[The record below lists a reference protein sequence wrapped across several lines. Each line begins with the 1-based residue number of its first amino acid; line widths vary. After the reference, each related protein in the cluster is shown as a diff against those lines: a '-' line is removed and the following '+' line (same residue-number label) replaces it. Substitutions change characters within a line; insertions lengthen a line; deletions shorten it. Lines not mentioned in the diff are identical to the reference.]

1 MRFRMEDKIISFLAY
16 EGKVNIKCINSTN
29 LVEEA
34 RKIHDLSPVTTAALG
49 RMLTMGSLMG
59 SNLKEDDEQI
69 TLQIKSNGPID
80 TMSVVADKKANVKAY
95 IKNPNVDL
103 PLKSNGKLD
112 VGSAVGKDG
121 MLYII
126 KDIGLKEPYV
136 GLTPLVSGEIAE
148 DFTEYFA
155 KSEQIPTAIA
165 LGVLVDKDGVK
176 SAGGYI
182 VQLMPDATEEDITK
196 LEQNLRAIPPISKL
210 LEENKSLEDIA
221 GLITG
226 DGMLF
231 MVGEDLLPKYKCD
244 CKKSRIEKGL
254 ISLGEKELDSIIN
267 TDGKAEVVCRFCKK
281 VYNFSKEELEKLKT
295 ECK

>member
-1 MRFRMEDKIISFLAY
+1 MEDKIISFLAFD
-16 EGKVNIKCINSTN
+16 GKVNIKCISSTN

-49 RMLTMGSLMG
+49 RLLTMGSLMG
-59 SNLKEDDEQI
+59 SNLKEDNDKI

-80 TMSVVADKKANVKAY
+80 TMIVVSDKNGDVRGY
-95 IKNPNVDL
+95 IKNPSIDL

-112 VGSAVGKDG
+112 VGTAVGKDG

-126 KDIGLKEPYV
+126 RDIGLKEPYV

-155 KSEQIPTAIA
+155 KSEQVPTAIA
-165 LGVLVDKDGVK
+165 LGVLVDKNGVK

-182 VQLMPDATEEDITK
+182 VQLMPDATEEDISI
-196 LEQNLRAIPPISKL
+196 LEKNLSQIPPISKM
-210 LEENKSLEDIA
+210 LENNMSLEDIA
-221 GLITG
+221 GMITG

-244 CKKSRIEKGL
+244 CQKSRIENGL
-254 ISLGEKELDSIIN
+254 ISLGKKELEDIIN
-267 TDGKAEVVCRFCKK
+267 TDGKAEVECKFCKK
-281 VYNFSKEELEKLKT
+281 KYTFSKEDLEKLK
-295 ECK
+295 EKCK

>member
-1 MRFRMEDKIISFLAY
+1 MEDKIISFLAFD
-16 EGKVNIKCINSTN
+16 GKVNIKCINSTN

-49 RMLTMGSLMG
+49 RLLTMGCLMG
-59 SNLKEDDEQI
+59 SNLKEKNDKI

-80 TMSVVADKKANVKAY
+80 TMIVVANKNSTVRGY
-95 IKNPNVDL
+95 IKNSNVDV

-126 KDIGLKEPYV
+126 RDIGLKEPYI

-155 KSEQIPTAIA
+155 KSEQVPTAIA

-196 LEQNLRAIPPISKL
+196 IEKNLKKMPPISKL
-210 LEENKSLEDIA
+210 LEKNMSLEDIA

-231 MVGEDLLPKYKCD
+231 MVGEDLFPEYKCD
-244 CKKSRIEKGL
+244 CKRSRIEKGL
-254 ISLGEKELDSIIN
+254 VSLGATELDDMIN
-267 TDGKAEVVCRFCKK
+267 TDGKAEVECKFCKK
-281 VYNFSKEELEKLKT
+281 KYVFSRADLEKLKQK
-295 ECK
+295 CK

>member
-1 MRFRMEDKIISFLAY
+1 MEDKIISFLAFD
-16 EGKVNIKCINSTN
+16 GKVNIKCISSTN

-49 RMLTMGSLMG
+49 RLLTMGSLMG
-59 SNLKEDDEQI
+59 SNLKEDNDKI

-80 TMSVVADKKANVKAY
+80 TMIVVSDKNGDVRGY
-95 IKNPNVDL
+95 IKNPNIDL

-112 VGSAVGKDG
+112 VGTAVGKDG

-126 KDIGLKEPYV
+126 RDIGLKEPYV

-155 KSEQIPTAIA
+155 KSEQVPTAIA
-165 LGVLVDKDGVK
+165 LGVLVDKNGVK
-176 SAGGYI
+176 RAGGYI
-182 VQLMPDATEEDITK
+182 VQLMPDATEEDISI
-196 LEQNLRAIPPISKL
+196 LEKNLSQIPPISKM
-210 LEENKSLEDIA
+210 LENNMTLEDIA
-221 GLITG
+221 GMITG

-244 CKKSRIEKGL
+244 CQKSRIENGL
-254 ISLGEKELDSIIN
+254 ISLGKKELEDIIN
-267 TDGKAEVVCRFCKK
+267 TDGKAEVECKFCKK
-281 VYNFSKEELEKLKT
+281 KYTFSKEELEKLK
-295 ECK
+295 EKCK

>member
-1 MRFRMEDKIISFLAY
+1 MEDKIISFLAFD
-16 EGKVNIKCINSTN
+16 GKVNIKCISSTN

-49 RMLTMGSLMG
+49 RLLTMGSLMG
-59 SNLKEDDEQI
+59 SNLKEDNDKI

-80 TMSVVADKKANVKAY
+80 TMIVVSDKNGDVRGY
-95 IKNPNVDL
+95 IKNPNIDL

-112 VGSAVGKDG
+112 VGTAVGKDG

-126 KDIGLKEPYV
+126 RDIGLKEPYV

-155 KSEQIPTAIA
+155 KSEQVPTAIA
-165 LGVLVDKDGVK
+165 LGVLVDKNGVK

-182 VQLMPDATEEDITK
+182 VQLMPDATEEDISI
-196 LEQNLRAIPPISKL
+196 LEKNLSQIPPISKM
-210 LEENKSLEDIA
+210 LENNMSLEDIA
-221 GLITG
+221 GMITG

-244 CKKSRIEKGL
+244 CQKSRIENGL
-254 ISLGEKELDSIIN
+254 ISLGKKELEDIIN
-267 TDGKAEVVCRFCKK
+267 TDGKAEVECKFCKK
-281 VYNFSKEELEKLKT
+281 KYTFSKEELEKLK
-295 ECK
+295 EKCK

>member
-1 MRFRMEDKIISFLAY
+1 MEDKIISFLAFD
-16 EGKVNIKCINSTN
+16 GKVNIKCISSTN

-49 RMLTMGSLMG
+49 RLLTMGSLMG
-59 SNLKEDDEQI
+59 SNLKEDNDKI
-69 TLQIKSNGPID
+69 NLQIKSNGPID
-80 TMSVVADKKANVKAY
+80 TMIVVSDKNGDVRGY
-95 IKNPNVDL
+95 IKNPSIDL

-112 VGSAVGKDG
+112 VGTAVGKDG

-126 KDIGLKEPYV
+126 RDIGLKEPYV

-155 KSEQIPTAIA
+155 KSEQVPTAIA
-165 LGVLVDKDGVK
+165 LGVLVDKNGVK

-182 VQLMPDATEEDITK
+182 VQLMPDATEEDISI
-196 LEQNLRAIPPISKL
+196 LEKNLSQIPPISKM
-210 LEENKSLEDIA
+210 LENNMTLEDIA
-221 GLITG
+221 GMITG

-244 CKKSRIEKGL
+244 CQKSRIENGL
-254 ISLGEKELDSIIN
+254 ISLGKKELDDIIN
-267 TDGKAEVVCRFCKK
+267 TDGKAEVECKFCKK
-281 VYNFSKEELEKLKT
+281 KYTFSKEDLEKLK
-295 ECK
+295 EKCK